1 VALRFSFVAN
11 WSFQVVTLAVKP
23 VAGSLGDAAP
33 LVRDVTAQFLPHH
46 GRRCVLF
53 ATSPDTPDMRAL
65 TAAVG
70 HERINCVADAMNR
83 LLTADSLGRVPA
95 VVRLLVKC
103 RALVAAVHFDS
114 CACVDA
120 QRELD
125 VQRHVQL
132 HTHTHTHMEC
142 TVEYD
147 GLRHRWVRR
156 WAKSPIRDEQV
167 LLHLSHGQTVPVV
180 LMTCCL
186 RAACRQAS
194 VITVTT
200 NGL

>member
-1 VALRFSFVAN
+1 MRPACITLAYRYIAFTYIFLLCCSWSDSTAGRLGGRYVALRFSFVAN

-132 HTHTHTHMEC
+132 HTHTHTHG
-142 TVEYD
+142 V
-147 GLRHRWVRR
+147 HRRIRR
-156 WAKSPIRDEQV
+156 IASPMGTPMGEE
-167 LLHLSHGQTVPVV
+167 P
-180 LMTCCL
+180 
-186 RAACRQAS
+186 
-194 VITVTT
+194 
-200 NGL
+200 NP